1 MTNSTHTLFEISQR
15 IQDALESAFP
25 STIWIVAE
33 IGEINE
39 NRTGHCYLE
48 LVEKENEGEQVKAKA
63 RATIWA
69 RSYRILKPFFETSTN
84 RRLTSGIKILVQ
96 CTVNYHPVYG
106 LSLNIIDIDPKF
118 TIGEIEQKR
127 QKTINQLIAD
137 GVLGMNK
144 ECDFPFLPKKVAVI
158 SSPTAAGYQDFIHQ
172 LETNP
177 YGYAIE
183 CKLFSAI
190 MQGEKSEESIIAALN
205 QIHDSLNLWDI
216 VAIVRGGG
224 SQIDLGCFD
233 GYDLASNI
241 AQFPIPIVTGI
252 GHEKD
257 VTISDMVAHTS
268 KKTPTAVAEY
278 LIGKFTYAENWM
290 LEAKDDFVSSV
301 ENVISKEKFKINKI
315 QGKTIPF
322 ILRYINLEKNK
333 LHRQLINVKDAAKK
347 IITVDSNKLQQ
358 TFSISSIRV
367 EAILK
372 EKTYRIKNISE
383 LFRTNPLNFIKQ
395 KKEKLL
401 FLGKNL
407 DANDPERILRRGF
420 SLTRVNGKV
429 VKEAAHLKEGI
440 EIETILATGKVS
452 SKVVSVNKSRDK
464 LA

>member
-1 MTNSTHTLFEISQR
+1 MTNSTHTLFEVSQR
-15 IQDALESAFP
+15 IQDALETAFP

-137 GVLGMNK
+137 GVFGMNK

-183 CKLFSAI
+183 CSLFSAI

>member
-1 MTNSTHTLFEISQR
+1 MTNSTHTLFEVSQR
-15 IQDALESAFP
+15 IQDALETAFP

-137 GVLGMNK
+137 GVFGMNK